1 MNSVKRY
8 FLWVMAALLPLGV
21 SGCLEDEEPLYDVVG
36 PVATIPV
43 FTSSKAAPTAGET
56 VNLSIRYYSPNVAV
70 KELRLSETLGTG
82 PKRTLISMPVTDF
95 NTENSYVDTFTY
107 IVPDGTA
114 ANTKIVLE
122 VEAVT
127 ENDLVGSRTLTLT
140 VAP

>member
-1 MNSVKRY
+1 MNAIKKY
-8 FLWVMAALLPLGV
+8 FLLAALALLPLGV

-43 FTSSKAAPTAGET
+43 FTSSVSTPKAEET

-70 KELRLSETLGTG
+70 KELRLNETVGAG
-82 PKRTLISMPVTDF
+82 PKRTLISKPVTDF
-95 NTENSYVDTFTY
+95 DTQNSYVDAFTY
-107 IVPDGTA
+107 SVPAGTPA
-114 ANTKIVLE
+114 TTKIVLE

-127 ENDLVGSRTLTLT
+127 ENDLSGTRTLTLT

>member
-1 MNSVKRY
+1 MNFLKKY
-8 FLWVMAALLPLGV
+8 FLLAAVALLPLGV

-56 VNLSIRYYSPNVAV
+56 VNLSVRYYSPNAAV
-70 KELRLSETLGTG
+70 KELRLNETVGTG
-82 PKRTLISMPVTDF
+82 PKRMLVSKPVTDF
-95 NTENSYVDTFTY
+95 DTRNSYVDTFAYT
-107 IVPDGTA
+107 VPAGTPA
-114 ANTKIVLE
+114 ATRVVLE

-127 ENDLVGSRTLTLT
+127 ENDLSGTRTLTLT